1 MTDIVLNEK
10 QWVEDAL
17 NASSLGS
24 KPSETLGRLARYYHE
39 MGYKKNEVH
48 KMLEEFMIRC
58 DSNINI
64 VRWQPVIDNSIKY
77 AWKGSLIM
85 IDPIAITRGE
95 MEMIAK
101 LPGILLQRLMF
112 TLVCLAKYGNA
123 VRPCNNAWVNRDIRE
138 IIALSNIKVTVRRQ
152 SLLFNDLWREG
163 YIGFSNIID
172 NINVNVKILDSEGEA
187 ALHIDD
193 FRNLGNQY
201 MQYVG
206 EGYMA
211 CHHCGL
217 VVKRNSP
224 NQKYCKDCSV
234 DINIQKTS
242 ANRGQFAA

>member
-1 MTDIVLNEK
+1 MADIVLNEK
-10 QWVEDAL
+10 QWVEDAIS
-17 NASSLGS
+17 ASNLGS

-39 MGYKKNEVH
+39 MGYKKSEVYR
-48 KMLEEFMIRC
+48 MLEDFMIRC
-58 DSNINI
+58 DPDINI

-85 IDPIAITRGE
+85 IDPITITGGE
-95 MEMIAK
+95 MERIAK
-101 LPGILLQRLMF
+101 LPGVLLQRLMF

-123 VRPCNNAWVNRDIRE
+123 VNPNNNSWVNRDIRE
-138 IIALSNIKVTVRRQ
+138 ILSLANIKVTVRRQ
-152 SLLFNDLWREG
+152 SLLFNDLWRED

-172 NINVNVKILDSEGEA
+172 NINVNVKTLDDAGEVV
-187 ALHIDD
+187 LRIDD

-211 CHHCGL
+211 CQHCGL

-224 NQKYCKDCSV
+224 NQKYCKDCAV

-242 ANRGQFAA
+242 ANRSQFVA